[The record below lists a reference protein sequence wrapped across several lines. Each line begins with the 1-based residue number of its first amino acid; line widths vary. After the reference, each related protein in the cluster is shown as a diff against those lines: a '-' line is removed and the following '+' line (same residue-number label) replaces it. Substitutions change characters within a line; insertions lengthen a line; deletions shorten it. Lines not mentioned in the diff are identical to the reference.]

1 MPVVGFPNQ
10 ARHESRP
17 GDRLSAYEEFVSF
30 EGSMVFDAL
39 SCRICLA
46 VARSYAGDIIIKT
59 GFVEAVA
66 QLSPLGGHKSS
77 TTNMACRGRDIVA
90 ATKSRPIYFYLT
102 SC

>member
-1 MPVVGFPNQ
+1 MH
-10 ARHESRP
+10 RDS

-46 VARSYAGDIIIKT
+46 VARSYAGDITIKT
-59 GFVEAVA
+59 GFLGAVA
-66 QLSPLGGHKSS
+66 QLSPIGGDKSS
-77 TTNMACRGRDIVA
+77 TTNMACRGRDIVV
-90 ATKSRPIYFYLT
+90 ATKSRPTCFYLI